1 MKKWLTTLALCT
13 SASLGFAQTANEL
26 IGKWQLVDYKDA
38 KGKTM
43 NIERELGTTQVF
55 QVFSAPNVFQSIL
68 GKDGMRG
75 TWTLS
80 PDNKV
85 LTVKSGM
92 TMKFDVTSFTPT
104 TRVIVTE
111 DKETLTYEKR

>member
-1 MKKWLTTLALCT
+1 MKKWLTALALCT
-13 SASLGFAQTANEL
+13 TATMGFAQTATEL
-26 IGKWQLVDYKDA
+26 IGKWQLVDYKDP

-68 GKDGMRG
+68 GKDGTRG
-75 TWTLS
+75 TWSMS

-85 LTVKSGM
+85 LTIKAGLKM
-92 TMKFDVTSFTPT
+92 NFEIKSFTPT

>member
-13 SASLGFAQTANEL
+13 TASLGFAQTATEL

-43 NIERELGTTQVF
+43 NIAQELGTTQVF
-55 QVFSAPNVFQSIL
+55 QVFSAPNGFQSML
-68 GKDGMRG
+68 GNDGLRG
-75 TWTLS
+75 TWSLS

-85 LTVKSGM
+85 LTVKAGLKSN
-92 TMKFDVTSFTPT
+92 FEIISFTPT
-104 TRVIVTE
+104 KRVVVTE